1 MVTKPTGQNYPSN
14 TRTTKR
20 KDLIIMKGTKLYRKI
35 AALALVAIMA
45 CCMAASALGPL
56 YSSYVSFYGNGLSYI
71 GRSILYDDGGGVYRV
86 GGEIKTENGAAMG
99 YGTVGLMPQLIS
111 STGNVIVTARGKTNN
126 SETNFFYY
134 NPDTSYGASGP
145 VACLAWVSVDGGL
158 HYNFR
163 LRETNVAGYSRSA
176 DWEAQIAVLAETTL
190 TEDGAYPVNAAG
202 ETYGS
207 VLLAAMAGQ
216 NPDLVSATNQKGVD
230 GYIRIADVP
239 TIGLDES
246 AAAIQA
252 IPLYDMNGNVIG
264 SFELEAPETA
274 SAETVQSIAG

>member
-1 MVTKPTGQNYPSN
+1 
-14 TRTTKR
+14 
-20 KDLIIMKGTKLYRKI
+20 MKGTKLYRKI

-45 CCMAASALGPL
+45 CCTAASALGPL
-56 YSSYVSFYGNGLSYI
+56 YSSYSSFYANGLSFN
-71 GRSILYDDGGGVYRV
+71 GRSVLCDDGGGVYRV
-86 GGEIKTENGAAMG
+86 GGEIETANGAAMG
-99 YGTVGLMPQLIS
+99 RGTIGLMPQLIS
-111 STGNVIVTARGKTNN
+111 SRGDILANPGKRLNN
-126 SETNFFYY
+126 SEDSFFFY
-134 NPDTSYGASGP
+134 PPVSYGASGA
-145 VACLAWVSVDGGL
+145 VACLAWASVNGGRDYIRL
-158 HYNFR
+158 H
-163 LRETNVAGYSRSA
+163 ETNVAGYSRSA
-176 DWEAQIAVLAETTL
+176 DLEAQIAVLAETTL

-207 VLLAAMAGQ
+207 VLLADMAGQ

-230 GYIRIADVP
+230 GYIRISDVP

-252 IPLYDMNGNVIG
+252 IPLYDMNGDVIG

>member
-1 MVTKPTGQNYPSN
+1 
-14 TRTTKR
+14 
-20 KDLIIMKGTKLYRKI
+20 MKAGCGNEAHRAKLS
-35 AALALVAIMA
+35 L
-45 CCMAASALGPL
+45 
-56 YSSYVSFYGNGLSYI
+56 YGNGLSYI
-71 GRSILYDDGGGVYRV
+71 GRSVLYDDGGGVYRI
-86 GGEIKTENGAAMG
+86 GGEIETANGAAMG

-111 STGNVIVTARGKTNN
+111 STGNVIATARGKTNN
-126 SETNFFYY
+126 NELPFFYY
-134 NPDTSYGASGP
+134 NPDSSYGASGA
-145 VACLAWVSVDGGL
+145 VACVAWVSVDGGL

-207 VLLAAMAGQ
+207 VLLADMAGQ

-230 GYIRIADVP
+230 GYIRIDDVP
-239 TIGLDES
+239 TIGPDVS
-246 AAAIQA
+246 TAAIQT

-264 SFELEAPETA
+264 SFELEALEAT